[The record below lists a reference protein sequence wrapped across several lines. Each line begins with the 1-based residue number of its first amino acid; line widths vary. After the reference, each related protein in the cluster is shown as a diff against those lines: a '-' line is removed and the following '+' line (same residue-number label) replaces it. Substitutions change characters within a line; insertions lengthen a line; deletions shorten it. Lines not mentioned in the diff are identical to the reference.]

1 MRIDITGQGIDE
13 MDQLH
18 RYVTQRLLFVLSR
31 FGGAITRV
39 GVHLVRMQTVPD
51 EPRLGCRLTIRLVS
65 GRKILADIADTDTHA
80 AIDQAVERARRLVGL
95 RLAQPRVRG
104 DGMRAG
110 VSSRV
115 SDTTAEPVDA
125 PRGRRSKVVG
135 GHTGIVNKKGSMR

>member
-1 MRIDITGQGIDE
+1 MRIAITGQGIDE

-39 GVHLVRMQTVPD
+39 GVRLVRMQTAPD
-51 EPRLGCRLTIRLVS
+51 APRLGCRLTISLVS
-65 GRKILADIADTDTHA
+65 GRKIHADIADTEAHA

-95 RLAQPRVRG
+95 RLARPRVRA

-110 VSSRV
+110 VSSRE
-115 SDTTAEPVDA
+115 SDTTPEPVDA
-125 PRGRRSKVVG
+125 PRGQRSKVVG
-135 GHTGIVNKKGSMR
+135 SHAGSVNHKGSIR